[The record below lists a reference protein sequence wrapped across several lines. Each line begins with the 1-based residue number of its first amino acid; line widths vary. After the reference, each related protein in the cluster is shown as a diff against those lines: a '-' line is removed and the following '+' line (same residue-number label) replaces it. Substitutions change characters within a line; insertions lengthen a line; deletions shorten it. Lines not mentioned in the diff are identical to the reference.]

1 MGKLLRLEFF
11 VQTKFIKSFVI
22 AIIFMSAIFLV
33 NGGSQNIYF
42 MGTFIIF
49 YLVVG
54 TTELAKRNEFNIYMS
69 SLPVT
74 KKEYILSKYTAALIY
89 IVFSNIIAYIMY
101 KIASIFIPPTIEVSL
116 SVIII
121 TLSIEFIYISIL
133 EPIFIVINY
142 KYYKLANIIA
152 VLSFII
158 LFNILSG
165 IFLNGDIKGILLD
178 NLLIKPNPI
187 FILVGLGFFIISFVI
202 SNIIYNK
209 RDVR

>member
-1 MGKLLRLEFF
+1 MGNLLKLEFF
-11 VQTKFIKSFVI
+11 VQTKFVKSFII
-22 AIIFMSAIFLV
+22 AIVFMSAIFLM

-42 MGTFIIF
+42 MGSFIIF

-54 TTELAKRNEFNIYMS
+54 TTELAKRNGFNIYMS

-74 KKEYILSKYTAALIY
+74 KKEYILSKYIAALIY
-89 IVFSNIIAYIMY
+89 IIFANIVAYIMY
-101 KIASIFIPPTIEVSL
+101 KIASIFAPPNMEVNT

-152 VLSFII
+152 VVSFII
-158 LFNILSG
+158 LFNILSDV
-165 IFLNGDIKGILLD
+165 FLNGDIKGILSE

-187 FILVGLGFFIISFVI
+187 LLLVGFIFFIISFVI
-202 SNIIYNK
+202 SNIVYNK
-209 RDVR
+209 RDVK